1 MFVVVFVFVFVVVFV
16 VVFVF
21 LCGCACQHRD
31 LHSQALV
38 AAPPPTASSFFVCLC
53 LMRPRTATRLMCPS
67 IKRTCAKR
75 PPCPRFSLP
84 ARSATVCDSHKTNKQ
99 TSKQTS
105 KRRQRT
111 GGHASCFFF
120 FFFFFF
126 WSFSLSLSSLVLTIP
141 PSFFLFP
148 RRCFNVCVVLCS
160 TCSKSLCLPLSQL
173 PSKSLSTSK
182 PSLPISLKSMC
193 VFAPNT
199 RSRSRSHTYT
209 YLCFGLHVEA
219 CLFCP

>member
-1 MFVVVFVFVFVVVFV
+1 MFVFVFVVVFV

-126 WSFSLSLSSLVLTIP
+126 GLSPCLFLRLFSPSP
-141 PSFFLFP
+141 PLFSCFLGVASTF
-148 RRCFNVCVVLCS
+148 VLC
-160 TCSKSLCLPLSQL
+160 CAQL
-173 PSKSLSTSK
+173 AARV
-182 PSLPISLKSMC
+182 C
-193 VFAPNT
+193 
-199 RSRSRSHTYT
+199 
-209 YLCFGLHVEA
+209 A
-219 CLFCP
+219 CR